1 MDSIEKAS
9 ILMGKSY
16 TKTQEGATH
25 SSNVTMI
32 TGTAVSDSTDGV
44 VSVDLGGNTIS
55 ANDEQAVDISTT
67 CAVKAG
73 DVVQVSVIGA
83 DGTAKSLLVTGVIAG
98 GDRMQAEVE
107 TAKDTSAAAD
117 AAAAVAKENAEKA
130 NELANSAITNANTA
144 NDQAQNA
151 MNSVNTANGKISALQ
166 KNVDTMND
174 DISAA
179 QTDISKNAND
189 ISGINQKLSTDYA
202 TKGEVSDVKV
212 AVESEIDTKANAIT
226 ASVAETYA
234 AKSDVSKIEGELSN
248 RISVN
253 EKGISSTSDSVTKL
267 QSETKSISDD
277 VNAAQSAANA
287 AQKTA
292 DAATADANAAQT
304 AADNAKKAADTAQ
317 STANG
322 ASTAAENAKAAA
334 DSANTAASNAQTA
347 ANSAQTAADNAK
359 SAADKANSDLA
370 KLTDT
375 VTTQGTKINQNSGAI
390 TSVANRTTTVEN
402 KFTNYYTKTETA
414 SQIKQTADGINS
426 TVSKKVGKDEVIS
439 SINQS
444 AEEVKINA
452 NRVTVDGT
460 LSVTDAI
467 SNAQTAANNAQST
480 ANTAKNNAATA
491 QNTANS
497 ASTAAIDAIKAA
509 QTGTMLYT
517 DPCFAN
523 GMNGIHTYN
532 NLGNGNTKV
541 ERVAKSVDNPF
552 SNTNYELKITNIG
565 IAEPHC
571 GGFTF
576 GTNSRASARFIYRI
590 IAKIP
595 SGKPIQFVSNDI
607 GLASGGTWKWLTSRA
622 GTGKFIEYIVEVDCG
637 SSGNFSTTGYFYL
650 DANCGTPSN
659 PIEWRVA
666 YATCIDMTGASDAVD
681 AKKTAGTA
689 ISNANAAQTAA
700 NNAQSAVDNIQVG
713 GRNLLLQSEKTI
725 ETKTDGHVAVYMYG
739 ISNSATSLKKG
750 DYVTISVQVDIEN
763 VVSFQRAGAE
773 IGIGHGDHKRYIG
786 AWTQSSN
793 LTAKNGVYS
802 FHGRINY
809 STTLE
814 GDISNLNQFIQHGM
828 YIQGSEIKFADGG
841 YIRVSNPKLEIG
853 NRATDWTPAPEDV
866 QSGIDAAQSTAN
878 TTKTYFYND
887 SSGSHVISQNST
899 SAGTRT
905 DVKADG
911 MHVVDQDDGKELAS
925 FTSSGAAIGKDSEIH
940 TKYST
945 DGIDF
950 YEKNKS
956 YPFTRIN
963 PVSIEKE
970 KYSAASIS
978 SSPSDI
984 TDAAVMDDGFWHSS
998 GAVSTSAVD
1007 GTSTDN
1013 NGWARAV
1020 LGATTVQ
1027 SGTSKSA
1034 SIEVFASNSNP
1045 NKGSGGVGGADN
1057 YINMTADEV
1066 YINNRAIP
1074 KIVSGTKVFH
1084 VVNTNFADLFTYDEI
1099 KQILN
1104 INSIDATKIC
1114 IFVQNGDADASTIKL
1129 GNVEYRLSTN
1139 RWYVTFSESGDFY
1152 YRVNYVIVYNPEI
1165 KEG

>member
-9 ILMGKSY
+9 FLMGKSY
-16 TKTQEGATH
+16 TKTQEGAAH

-32 TGTAVSDSTDGV
+32 TGTATSDSSDGV

-55 ANDEQAVDISTT
+55 ANDEQAVEISTT
-67 CAVKAG
+67 CAVKEG

-98 GDRMQAEVE
+98 GDRMRADIE

-130 NELANSAITNANTA
+130 NELANSAITNANAA
-144 NDQAQNA
+144 NEQAQNA

-166 KNVDTMND
+166 KNVDTMNS
-174 DISAA
+174 DISSA
-179 QTDISKNAND
+179 QTAISKNASD

-212 AVESEIDTKANAIT
+212 AVESDIDTRANAIT

-234 AKSDVSKIEGELSN
+234 AKSDVSKIGGELSN

-253 EKGISSTSDSVTKL
+253 EKGISSTSDSVIKL
-267 QSETKSISDD
+267 QSETKNISDD
-277 VNAAQSAANA
+277 V
-287 AQKTA
+287 
-292 DAATADANAAQT
+292 NAAQT

-322 ASTAAENAKAAA
+322 ASTAAANAQSAA

-347 ANSAQTAADNAK
+347 ANSAQTAANNAK

-370 KLTDT
+370 KLTNT
-375 VTTQGTKINQNSGAI
+375 VTTQGTKIDQNSGSI
-390 TSVANRTTTVEN
+390 TSVAKRTTTVEN
-402 KFTNYYTKTETA
+402 KFTNYYTKEESN

-467 SNAQTAANNAQST
+467 SNAQTAADS
-480 ANTAKNNAATA
+480 AK
-491 QNTANS
+491 
-497 ASTAAIDAIKAA
+497 
-509 QTGTMLYT
+509 
-517 DPCFAN
+517 
-523 GMNGIHTYN
+523 
-532 NLGNGNTKV
+532 
-541 ERVAKSVDNPF
+541 
-552 SNTNYELKITNIG
+552 
-565 IAEPHC
+565 
-571 GGFTF
+571 
-576 GTNSRASARFIYRI
+576 
-590 IAKIP
+590 
-595 SGKPIQFVSNDI
+595 
-607 GLASGGTWKWLTSRA
+607 
-622 GTGKFIEYIVEVDCG
+622 
-637 SSGNFSTTGYFYL
+637 
-650 DANCGTPSN
+650 
-659 PIEWRVA
+659 
-666 YATCIDMTGASDAVD
+666 
-681 AKKTAGTA
+681 
-689 ISNANAAQTAA
+689 
-700 NNAQSAVDNIQVG
+700 SAVDNIQVG
-713 GRNLLLQSEKTI
+713 GRNYVRMKA
-725 ETKTDGHVAVYMYG
+725 AVDVKKRTA
-739 ISNSATSLKKG
+739 NSATYDYSTNTWTVNDKAGSGSAIATALGFVNKHNVLPYGQTACTSMEVKPEYDCPFGFDINNSPLSDTLRWNGNDNDNMRQRHKSSLNLKANQWNKVWWTCTNTN
-750 DYVTISVQVDIEN
+750 DLNTNKLDI
-763 VVSFQRAGAE
+763 
-773 IGIGHGDHKRYIG
+773 
-786 AWTQSSN
+786 
-793 LTAKNGVYS
+793 YS
-802 FHGRINY
+802 FDTFGVRMKY
-809 STTLE
+809 ETKDQT
-814 GDISNLNQFIQHGM
+814 
-828 YIQGSEIKFADGG
+828 Y
-841 YIRVSNPKLEIG
+841 YIRNIKWEIG
-853 NRATDWTPAPEDV
+853 NKPTDWTPAPEDV
-866 QSGIDAAQSTAN
+866 QNGIDAAQSTAN
-878 TTKTYFYND
+878 NTKTYFYND
-887 SSGSHVISQNST
+887 TSGSHVISQNST

-925 FTSSGAAIGKDSEIH
+925 FTSGGSVIGKDSEIH

-956 YPFTRIN
+956 YPFTRIY

-970 KYSAASIS
+970 KYSAASIL

-1074 KIVSGTKVFH
+1074 KIVSGTKVLH

-1114 IFVQNGDADASTIKL
+1114 IFVQNGDADASNIKL
-1129 GNVEYRLSTN
+1129 GNVEHRLSTN
-1139 RWYVTFSESGDFY
+1139 RWYVTFLESGDFY